1 VLGIARDLPRANALL
16 DATRP
21 DLAILDIQLVGAT
34 SIPVAQRCLATGTA
48 VLFTTGYL
56 AADIPPECAGYPVLA
71 KPFSLEQLRACLEQA
86 FPVETLG
93 QGAGEQRA
101 PVAGSPAIAAGDP
114 SRPVILRAG
123 SVLPNRSA
131 PGTRRRN

>member
-1 VLGIARDLPRANALL
+1 VPTLIIVEDEALIAISIEQMVTELGWTVLGIARDLPRANALL

-93 QGAGEQRA
+93 QGAGE
-101 PVAGSPAIAAGDP
+101 
-114 SRPVILRAG
+114 
-123 SVLPNRSA
+123 
-131 PGTRRRN
+131 